1 MLNRL
6 IGYFDLQSET
16 RSTPPVDIANMPL
29 KSAAATAD
37 TPLKPD
43 KHKKHAPILPQY
55 IAFSAGVIIEPLLS
69 HYTALNAWPSVGD
82 IWGRIVF
89 GLLMGLVLLPGVYKA
104 TFSPEKPVS
113 IQVLALVQ
121 IGLGWQTLL
130 EAGIE
135 IASS

>member
-1 MLNRL
+1 MLDKL
-6 IGYFDLQSET
+6 VHYFDLQSDSRRVRPLDT
-16 RSTPPVDIANMPL
+16 ADMTL
-29 KSAAATAD
+29 KSASAAAD
-37 TPLKPD
+37 TPPQPD
-43 KHKKHAPILPQY
+43 EQKKHAPIVPQY
-55 IAFSAGVIIEPLLS
+55 LAFSAGVIIEPLLS
-69 HYTALNAWPSVGD
+69 QYIASNAWPSLDD

-113 IQVLALVQ
+113 IQVLALIQ

-135 IASS
+135 IAT